1 MLNDKNVSVD
11 TLNKFAHNGTFTI
24 FVWIMEIL
32 NKYMYKLMDI
42 LLQSMNKYIL
52 VSNYILLST
61 NLRKLFNW
69 VRQYISN
76 YV

>member
-1 MLNDKNVSVD
+1 
-11 TLNKFAHNGTFTI
+11 
-24 FVWIMEIL
+24 MEIL